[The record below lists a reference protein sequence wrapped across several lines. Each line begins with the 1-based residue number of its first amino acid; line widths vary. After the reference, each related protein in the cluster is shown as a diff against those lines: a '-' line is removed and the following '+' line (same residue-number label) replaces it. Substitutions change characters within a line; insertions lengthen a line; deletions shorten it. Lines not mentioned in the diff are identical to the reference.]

1 MLEYRVLAFPQS
13 YHNHKDDYMRFAMT
27 ECLIVETVMPYKE
40 SSVLRVTPK
49 LEHTSAALLRLRNA
63 MVWLGLA
70 CII

>member
-1 MLEYRVLAFPQS
+1 
-13 YHNHKDDYMRFAMT
+13 MRFAMT